1 MNENKRNIVAKD
13 GSFWP
18 ALLIIAN
25 RFSEDKRKAKQFA
38 KLTDQVPELFTV
50 DTRGTR
56 GDGVDNVAN
65 EWRRHTTD
73 ELIN

>member
-18 ALLIIAN
+18 ALFIIAN
-25 RFSEDKRKAKQFA
+25 RFSEDKRKAKQFT
-38 KLTDQVPELFTV
+38 KLTDQVPELFAV
-50 DTRGTR
+50 DACGTR